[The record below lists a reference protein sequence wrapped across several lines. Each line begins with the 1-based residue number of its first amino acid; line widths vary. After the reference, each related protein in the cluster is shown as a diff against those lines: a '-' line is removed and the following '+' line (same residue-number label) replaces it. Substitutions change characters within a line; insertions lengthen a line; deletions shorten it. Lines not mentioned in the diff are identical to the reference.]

1 MEAGNLM
8 VGIFDQILELLASH
22 SQKLLL
28 WPEIQ
33 KGLPR
38 HDWKRK
44 LYG

>member
-22 SQKLLL
+22 SQELLL

-38 HDWKRK
+38 DDWKRK